1 MKTINYLVIFL
12 VSILVISCS
21 KVVDPVR
28 KIGLGNRVIS
38 YESEDSTSAL
48 VIPPDLTK
56 PSSDGF
62 FAKNVQVSDNQIIL
76 AKVANVEVKRD
87 SYRRWL
93 LVDKA
98 PSEVWVL
105 SKDFFRAYGFKIEK
119 ENQKIGIIETDYLEI
134 ETTVPDKSLGAIRAG
149 LTKVLGTQYGLPVA
163 DKYRVRIEPA
173 DGENQ
178 SEIYLTLSSIGE
190 VVSGAIRVWQP
201 REKDIELETEML
213 LKLMVFIGSDK
224 SKAISEIQANSNIK
238 ENPVE
243 VVLSDNGFA
252 TLVFPHNKKQTW
264 SYLGWALDELDV
276 DIEDRDSLEGS
287 YFINI
292 SPGKGFFSFLINT
305 VGNTKTYQLYV
316 KQIDDSRSEVIFVDL
331 SNENDEDIL
340 SFSFEFFNELASK
353 F

>member
-1 MKTINYLVIFL
+1 M
-12 VSILVISCS
+12 
-21 KVVDPVR
+21 
-28 KIGLGNRVIS
+28 
-38 YESEDSTSAL
+38 
-48 VIPPDLTK
+48 
-56 PSSDGF
+56 
-62 FAKNVQVSDNQIIL
+62 
-76 AKVANVEVKRD
+76 
-87 SYRRWL
+87 
-93 LVDKA
+93 
-98 PSEVWVL
+98 
-105 SKDFFRAYGFKIEK
+105 
-119 ENQKIGIIETDYLEI
+119 
-134 ETTVPDKSLGAIRAG
+134 
-149 LTKVLGTQYGLPVA
+149 
-163 DKYRVRIEPA
+163 
-173 DGENQ
+173 
-178 SEIYLTLSSIGE
+178 TLSSIGE

-264 SYLGWALDELDV
+264 SYLGWALDELGV

-292 SPGKGFFSFLINT
+292 SPGKGFFSSLINT
-305 VGNTKTYQLYV
+305 IGNTKTYQLYAQ
-316 KQIDDSRSEVIFVDL
+316 QIDDSRSEFIFVDL
-331 SNENDEDIL
+331 SYENDEDIL